1 MTRRQPRG
9 FTLIEVTVG
18 AAVALIVIGIVT
30 ATFLSQQRSVQ
41 ALDLSREASNAARDA
56 MLSLQ
61 QTIARAGYGIDP
73 RYAFDFRNYNC
84 PNWTAANPC
93 RDRMNFPDQIVFVS
107 RDPDYYWA
115 GTPSSTIA
123 GCSPSSPCT
132 GHAWQVKAFDPT
144 HVTVA
149 ASAGD
154 TFLKGQLVEMT
165 CAQWSNPTIGQ
176 VAATAQ
182 ATSAADLQLTLD
194 AAVAGN
200 PYRANIPAAHDSCFD
215 TAGVSLFL
223 VNRYRYH
230 VATVNGDPWLMLDRG
245 LDYNQN
251 GTTAEEG
258 AGGAPDTADEIP
270 IAHGL
275 EGMQFAYL
283 LRPSTTGVAAPDNGG
298 DWVIGNTPGVI
309 EEPDPTVTA
318 PTLVTS
324 DTDPLRYN
332 LHPANIRGVRIRLTV
347 RSLRLDITQPSD
359 WFGDPATPPDGSTSI
374 ENCDNFVVVTLGRYR
389 RYFSS
394 ATVSTP
400 NLGSKDPFIF

>member
-1 MTRRQPRG
+1 M
-9 FTLIEVTVG
+9 
-18 AAVALIVIGIVT
+18 
-30 ATFLSQQRSVQ
+30 
-41 ALDLSREASNAARDA
+41 
-56 MLSLQ
+56 
-61 QTIARAGYGIDP
+61 
-73 RYAFDFRNYNC
+73 
-84 PNWTAANPC
+84 
-93 RDRMNFPDQIVFVS
+93 
-107 RDPDYYWA
+107 
-115 GTPSSTIA
+115 
-123 GCSPSSPCT
+123 
-132 GHAWQVKAFDPT
+132 KAFDPT

-149 ASAGD
+149 ALAGD

-165 CAQWSNPTIGQ
+165 CAQGSNPTIGQ

-309 EEPDPTVTA
+309 EG
-318 PTLVTS
+318 
-324 DTDPLRYN
+324 YN

-359 WFGDPATPPDGSTSI
+359 WFGDPATPPDGSASI